1 MFCSLLL
8 KKGIFFKKKTDW
20 LQPDFFWTVTVQ
32 EWPKTSPANT
42 CYPLGTIDFS
52 NVVDIDNLLVENSK
66 KILHFCDQRVK
77 LAKNGKV
84 LTTVHSQQTLKYK

>member
-8 KKGIFFKKKTDW
+8 KKSLFFFLKKRPTDYNPISW
-20 LQPDFFWTVTVQ
+20 IVTVQ

-42 CYPLGTIDFS
+42 YSPLGTIDFS

-66 KILHFCDQRVK
+66 
-77 LAKNGKV
+77 
-84 LTTVHSQQTLKYK
+84 